1 MNILSYLL
9 GFSLVLLSAV
19 QTADL
24 FIRSDRA
31 LQKIEIEF
39 VDYTKL
45 LLKTP
50 KNKQKGSL
58 TLAAALITALLSLT
72 LLFFVTKMKIEYK
85 EALYRKESYLCFH
98 YLNVKTQKYIDE
110 MAYFNV
116 ALTAAY
122 LALHS
127 AVATAEAMEA
137 FKALILSRNIRHFV
151 YIKSLI
157 QNSNCKKLE
166 GQNFLKNTPF
176 KIQPNFA
183 LITKSDETSIV
194 RQKEWSITYFKRPS
208 GIRLK
213 KSFCLKSH
221 FSISSAYL
229 PQTLVDSTEIPI
241 VVLSSSNCFSGALSS
256 LSF

>member
-39 VDYTKL
+39 VEYTKL

-85 EALYRKESYLCFH
+85 EALYRKDSYLCFH

-110 MAYFNV
+110 MANFNV

-122 LALHS
+122 LALHI
-127 AVATAEAMEA
+127 AVATAEATEA
-137 FKALILSRNIRHFV
+137 FRVLILTRNIRHFV
-151 YIKSLI
+151 YINSLI

-194 RQKEWSITYFKRPS
+194 RQKEWSNTYFKRPS

-213 KSFCLKSH
+213 KAFCLKSY
-221 FSISSAYL
+221 FSIYSAYL
-229 PQTLVDSTEIPI
+229 PQTKVNLTEIPI
-241 VVLSSSNCFSGALSS
+241 VDLSSSNCFSGALSS